1 MKRGISHATSAI
13 RIVVVGDI
21 SVSEEGIV
29 AILGRDKRYRLCG
42 SAHSFYDA
50 TELIRRHRPD
60 ILLIEPFLGDRD
72 GIRWIKDLAKEYPR
86 TRILIVSRKSEEVY
100 AERALHAGA
109 AGYWMRTGSPE
120 ELLCAVEIVAKG
132 GIYLSPTM
140 AAVAIKRFA
149 RNNSKTLQGL
159 DRLTDREIT
168 VLSLIATERG
178 VGQIAKDLGISPKT
192 VESHCEHIKL
202 KLECR
207 DAAALKRD
215 ARELLGSIG
224 S

>member
-1 MKRGISHATSAI
+1 MVFGGSKIWRRNIHG
-13 RIVVVGDI
+13 
-21 SVSEEGIV
+21 
-29 AILGRDKRYRLCG
+29 LG
-42 SAHSFYDA
+42 SS
-50 TELIRRHRPD
+50 
-60 ILLIEPFLGDRD
+60 
-72 GIRWIKDLAKEYPR
+72 
-86 TRILIVSRKSEEVY
+86 IVSRKSEEVY

-168 VLSLIATERG
+168 VLS
-178 VGQIAKDLGISPKT
+178 P
-192 VESHCEHIKL
+192 HCH
-202 KLECR
+202 
-207 DAAALKRD
+207 
-215 ARELLGSIG
+215 
-224 S
+224 